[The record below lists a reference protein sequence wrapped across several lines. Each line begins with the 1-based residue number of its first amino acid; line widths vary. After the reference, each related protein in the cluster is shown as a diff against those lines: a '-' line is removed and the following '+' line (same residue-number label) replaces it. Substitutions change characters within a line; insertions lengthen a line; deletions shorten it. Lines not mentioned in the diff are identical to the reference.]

1 MGTVPSY
8 DPLTQKGL
16 WLSTLGW
23 AARQRPVT
31 WFLVNVG
38 NKIDP
43 YLMSA
48 TGGRVKSTISAP
60 TVLLTHTGARSGK
73 RRTTPLAY
81 FTDGD
86 NVILIASRGGHREH
100 PAWYHNVI
108 ANPEVELWTKGGGG
122 RYRAQEAEG
131 TERAAALGP
140 RHRLLP
146 GVRPLPGASRG
157 ATDPRDRLH
166 PAGRLIRSSLR
177 SHPEGWQS
185 LVDCGSLESC

>member
-16 WLSTLGW
+16 WLSTLAW

-31 WFLVNVG
+31 WFLVNIG

-43 YLMSA
+43 YLMRA

-73 RRTTPLAY
+73 RRATPLAY

-86 NVILIASRGGHREH
+86 NVILIASRGGHRDH

-122 RYRAQEAEG
+122 SYRASEAEG
-131 TERAAALGP
+131 RERQRLWDLATGFYPGFARYQERAG
-140 RHRLLP
+140 
-146 GVRPLPGASRG
+146 
-157 ATDPRDRLH
+157 DRRI
-166 PAGRLIRSSLR
+166 PVVVCS
-177 SHPEGWQS
+177 PQ
-185 LVDCGSLESC
+185 DD